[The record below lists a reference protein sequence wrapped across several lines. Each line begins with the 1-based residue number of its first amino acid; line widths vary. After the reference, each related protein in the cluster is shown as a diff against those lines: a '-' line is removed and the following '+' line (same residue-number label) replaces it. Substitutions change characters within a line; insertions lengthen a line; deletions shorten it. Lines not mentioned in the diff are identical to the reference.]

1 MFVPK
6 KSKLRTTKVNPI
18 LVIVIGVLI
27 VLAGYMVWRSVEKAQ
42 DQASVE
48 LVPGEFPKKAEI
60 APVEVE
66 TTPVQEPEPVTT
78 PQSGA
83 YPVQLSTDEA
93 SSISVVVNKKHKLP
107 SDYVPNLTTVRGAS
121 LRPEAASALESL
133 LSDAESAGL
142 GVKIISSYRSYGTQI
157 NTYNGY
163 VNQYGQEYADTIS
176 ARPGHSE
183 HQTGLA
189 VDVGG
194 GGCDLEICFG
204 ATPFGE
210 WLKTNA
216 YKYGYII
223 RYPSGKEAET
233 GYQYEPWHL
242 RFVGTNTA
250 WGIGDSNQ
258 TMDQFFGITAGG
270 Y

>member
-1 MFVPK
+1 M
-6 KSKLRTTKVNPI
+6 
-18 LVIVIGVLI
+18 IVG
-27 VLAGYMVWRSVEKAQ
+27 GYAVWRSIERAPEQ
-42 DQASVE
+42 TSVE
-48 LVPGEFPKKAEI
+48 QVPGEFPEKVAVEPVVADE
-60 APVEVE
+60 AP
-66 TTPVQEPEPVTT
+66 TPEPEPVVK
-78 PQSGA
+78 PQEVG
-83 YPVQLSTDEA
+83 YPVQLSMEEA
-93 SSISVVVNKKHKLP
+93 GSLSVVVNKKHKLP
-107 SDYVPNLTTVRGAS
+107 SDYVPNLTNVRGAS
-121 LRPEAASALESL
+121 LRPEAASALETL
-133 LSDAESAGL
+133 LSDAEAAGL
-142 GVKIISSYRSYGTQI
+142 GVKIISSYRSYATQI
-157 NTYNGY
+157 STYNGY

-204 ATPFGE
+204 STPFGE

-258 TMDQFFGITAGG
+258 TLDQFFGVVAGG

>member
-1 MFVPK
+1 MLIHK
-6 KSKLRTTKVNPI
+6 NKKLRKMKVNPF
-18 LVIVIGVLI
+18 LAVAIGLLMV
-27 VLAGYMVWRSVEKAQ
+27 AGGYVVWRSIERAPEQ
-42 DQASVE
+42 TSVE
-48 LVPGEFPKKAEI
+48 QVPGEFPKKVTVE
-60 APVEVE
+60 PVVADEPP
-66 TTPVQEPEPVTT
+66 TPEPEPALE
-78 PQSGA
+78 PQEAG
-83 YPVQLSTDEA
+83 YPVQLSMEEA
-93 SSISVVVNKKHKLP
+93 GSLSVVVNKKHKLP
-107 SDYVPNLTTVRGAS
+107 SDYVPNLTSVRGAS

-133 LSDAESAGL
+133 LSDAEATGL
-142 GVKIISSYRSYGTQI
+142 GVKVISSYRSYATQI

-204 ATPFGE
+204 TTPFGE
-210 WLKTNA
+210 WLKSNA

-242 RFVGTNTA
+242 RYVGISA
-250 WGIGDSNQ
+250 AQSISASGQ
-258 TMDQFFGITAGG
+258 TMDQFYGFVAGS